1 MNISPVILTLIALA
15 AVVILVVTALSKKK
29 IVASSFTK
37 KPLMNKAEIRL
48 FRMLQEEL
56 PSNWTV
62 LCQVAYGGFLANRNF
77 GKFMSMK
84 DYVST
89 ARLDRSEP
97 IENDELAQAEV
108 ASDFA
113 EALDDTLHDY
123 ANKLEKLR
131 TIDFGPKL
139 AVNEG
144 AVVKLSGRHFVIAVS
159 TSKFTCQGRE
169 LMGISTMAPIF
180 EAIEGARAGETVQFN
195 GRDLT
200 VEDVE

>member
-1 MNISPVILTLIALA
+1 MRNLVAPTTKAGISPREFNA
-15 AVVILVVTALSKKK
+15 
-29 IVASSFTK
+29 
-37 KPLMNKAEIRL
+37 
-48 FRMLQEEL
+48 
-56 PSNWTV
+56 
-62 LCQVAYGGFLANRNF
+62 
-77 GKFMSMK
+77 
-84 DYVST
+84 D
-89 ARLDRSEP
+89 
-97 IENDELAQAEV
+97 
-108 ASDFA
+108 
-113 EALDDTLHDY
+113 
-123 ANKLEKLR
+123 KLEKLR

-195 GRDLT
+195 GRDLI

>member
-1 MNISPVILTLIALA
+1 MDWNKDHIRETMLSLETAALHSA
-15 AVVILVVTALSKKK
+15 RDNYL
-29 IVASSFTK
+29 
-37 KPLMNKAEIRL
+37 
-48 FRMLQEEL
+48 
-56 PSNWTV
+56 
-62 LCQVAYGGFLANRNF
+62 
-77 GKFMSMK
+77 

-113 EALDDTLHDY
+113 EALDDTLHDN

>member
-1 MNISPVILTLIALA
+1 MHSARENYL
-15 AVVILVVTALSKKK
+15 
-29 IVASSFTK
+29 
-37 KPLMNKAEIRL
+37 
-48 FRMLQEEL
+48 
-56 PSNWTV
+56 
-62 LCQVAYGGFLANRNF
+62 
-77 GKFMSMK
+77 

-200 VEDVE
+200 GWVCVTDPEGVSTAAGALVPNALHLFLHAYGHLQPR

>member
-1 MNISPVILTLIALA
+1 MDWNKDHIRETMLLLETAALHSA
-15 AVVILVVTALSKKK
+15 RENYL
-29 IVASSFTK
+29 
-37 KPLMNKAEIRL
+37 
-48 FRMLQEEL
+48 
-56 PSNWTV
+56 
-62 LCQVAYGGFLANRNF
+62 
-77 GKFMSMK
+77 

-123 ANKLEKLR
+123 ANKIEKLR